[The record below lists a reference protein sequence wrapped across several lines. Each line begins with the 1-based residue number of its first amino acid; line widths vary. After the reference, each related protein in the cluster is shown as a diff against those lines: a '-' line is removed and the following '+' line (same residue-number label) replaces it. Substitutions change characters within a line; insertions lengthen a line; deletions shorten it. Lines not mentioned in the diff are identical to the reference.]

1 MTPELRLPAR
11 ASKVPAALLKAKLER
26 ERAAAGAASRS
37 AGATPSEGATM
48 KGVPKA
54 LLMKGVPK
62 ALQGGG
68 KPAPGVSSGKVEKK
82 KVKRPIPAG
91 SRGSV
96 PVFPA

>member
-1 MTPELRLPAR
+1 
-11 ASKVPAALLKAKLER
+11 
-26 ERAAAGAASRS
+26 
-37 AGATPSEGATM
+37 M

-82 KVKRPIPAG
+82 KGQEADPRRARAPCPVCPA
-91 SRGSV
+91 
-96 PVFPA
+96 

>member
-1 MTPELRLPAR
+1 
-11 ASKVPAALLKAKLER
+11 
-26 ERAAAGAASRS
+26 
-37 AGATPSEGATM
+37 M

-82 KVKRPIPAG
+82 KVKRPIAPCVAPC
-91 SRGSV
+91 